1 VRITFPY
8 LVNTLEFKRTKMVRE
23 ATEYDLQGRKQW
35 TKIQQR
41 SNSLSSPGGRVMLTQ
56 RFSWHSHDI
65 HVMHVWSHVI
75 KWRNRKPVINLC

>member
-1 VRITFPY
+1 
-8 LVNTLEFKRTKMVRE
+8 MVRE

-56 RFSWHSHDI
+56 RFS
-65 HVMHVWSHVI
+65 
-75 KWRNRKPVINLC
+75 